1 MDGEKDITNQKRVG
15 VAILTSDRADFKL
28 RTLSNIKKGIPSW

>member
-1 MDGEKDITNQKRVG
+1 MEGERDITNQKKIG

-28 RTLSNIKKGIPSW
+28 RNLSNIKKGTP